1 MIDFRY
7 HLVSIIAVFLAL
19 TVGLVLGTTM
29 LQDPLLNTL
38 KSETADLRGTSEDL
52 RAERDV
58 ADSVNAGAD
67 EMAEV
72 LSGDMLDERL
82 HGLGVAVVSAPGAD
96 LEIAGDLEARVE
108 EAGGEVVGRVE
119 ISEGFVDP
127 TNSTFVDELAT
138 QVSSDPKEL
147 SGTPYEKA
155 GTELG
160 RALAGETG
168 GGDGIDA
175 ESSLAAF
182 DEGGLA
188 SSSGEL
194 AGAVDAVFV
203 LAPSLDVSAEPEGAP
218 ETAVI
223 ALDELSRALHGEVG
237 PTVLAGDTS
246 SAAQEGTLTLVRA
259 EDPPYSTVD
268 VVGRPLGDIVAV
280 LVLAA
285 AVEGDEGAYGI
296 GQDTRGF
303 LPDPLPEVQESAD
316 PDDEDDPDDE
326 GRRTVPDGE

>member
-72 LSGDMLDERL
+72 FSEDVLDERL
-82 HGLGVAVVSAPGAD
+82 HGLGVATVATPGAD
-96 LEIAGDLEARVE
+96 LEIADALEARVE

-119 ISEGFVDP
+119 VSEEFVDP
-127 TNSTFVDELAT
+127 DNATFVDELAT
-138 QVSSDPKEL
+138 QVSSDPDEL
-147 SGTPYEKA
+147 SGTPHEKA
-155 GTELG
+155 GRALG
-160 RALAGETG
+160 RALAEETDE
-168 GGDGIDA
+168 GDD
-175 ESSLAAF
+175 EDTETSLAAF
-182 DEGGLA
+182 DEGGLV
-188 SSSGEL
+188 SFSGEP
-194 AGAVDAVFV
+194 AGAADAVLV
-203 LAPSLDVSAEPEGAP
+203 LAPALDASGPDGDPESS
-218 ETAVI
+218 VI
-223 ALDELSRALHGEVG
+223 ALDALARALHSETG
-237 PTVLAGDTS
+237 PTVLAGDTT
-246 SAAQEGTLTLVRA
+246 SAQEEGTLTLVRA

-285 AVEGDEGAYGI
+285 TVEGDEGAYGV
-296 GQDTRGF
+296 GEDTQGF
-303 LPDPLPEVQESAD
+303 LPDPLPEVRESD
-316 PDDEDDPDDE
+316 HFDDE
-326 GRRTVPDGE
+326 GDREDEARRTVTDGE